1 MKKILYL
8 LFFVLIIP
16 TAQATLVRSANIRE
30 LVQDSQYI
38 VKATVTAKDTV
49 LDTDESGH
57 IVTYYTVT
65 VSDWIKGQPT
75 DDNQMVFKQIAQ
87 GEYTLNGE
95 RIRQNLF
102 FPQYEVG
109 KTYVLFL
116 PEAHARTGL
125 LAPVGLQ
132 QGVFDV
138 ILQNGQE
145 VLPQLKNRTRLLET
159 GLDGK
164 QNRFLKFQI
173 RAAGDNSSYQNFK
186 VMLEAAEQK

>member
-1 MKKILYL
+1 MKKILSL
-8 LFFVLIIP
+8 LFFILIVP
-16 TAQATLVRSANIRE
+16 AAQATLVRSANIRE

-49 LDTDESGH
+49 VDTDESGH

-65 VSDWIKGQPT
+65 VSDWIKGTPN

-116 PEAHARTGL
+116 PEAHSRTGL

-159 GLDGK
+159 GLSGK

-173 RAAGDNSSYQNFK
+173 RAAGDNSSYQGFK
-186 VMLEAAEQK
+186 DMIEAAGQK